1 MSVELI
7 LTIIGFVVVAGIG
20 AFAVWRVRQPA
31 KPLDV
36 RLIDYNYVVIPA
48 IVALLILGVRMAILI
63 SGHH

>member
-7 LTIIGFVVVAGIG
+7 LTIIGFVAVAGIG
-20 AFAVWRVRQPA
+20 AFAIWRVRQPA

-48 IVALLILGVRMAILI
+48 IVALLILGVRIAMLM
-63 SGHH
+63 SRHH

>member
-7 LTIIGFVVVAGIG
+7 LTLTGFFVVAGVA

-48 IVALLILGVRMAILI
+48 IVALLVLAVRIVMLMG
-63 SGHH
+63 GHH

>member
-7 LTIIGFVVVAGIG
+7 LTIAVFFAVAGVG

-48 IVALLILGVRMAILI
+48 IVALLILAVRIAILVV
-63 SGHH
+63 GHH